1 MASSPLPT
9 QGPSAWGC
17 ALCLGMYFLR
27 PLQLT
32 GHHPQ
37 EAFPDHRPPPG
48 LPLDLCPPP
57 PKGRSRLE
65 SVRSLAWRCLLLDA
79 PGRQQSRPLKPPP
92 LSRGPSPGAGPHR
105 ASRRLFTERAPARPG
120 RATGSLPAP
129 RHSSCLGWSQF
140 PPGGGCTHP
149 STARDGFHT
158 CQGRGAGT
166 PPTPGGAPPERKARG
181 GPAEGRRGPQGL
193 PVGRPRGGLDG
204 RGGRAGEGEVLTCG
218 SRLRGPGLGTPG
230 RLCALRPRPRPRH
243 ASGPGS
249 ATSGPRFRYPP
260 EVRGSEKPR
269 GDSAPSSRDWEAL
282 QRTLVSGGG

>member
-166 PPTPGGAPPERKARG
+166 PPTPGGAPRKEKPGAGRLREG
-181 GPAEGRRGPQGL
+181 GGRRASPS
-193 PVGRPRGGLDG
+193 GGL
-204 RGGRAGEGEVLTCG
+204 GEGWTGGEA
-218 SRLRGPGLGTPG
+218 GLGKERSSPV
-230 RLCALRPRPRPRH
+230 
-243 ASGPGS
+243 GPGS
-249 ATSGPRFRYPP
+249 EG
-260 EVRGSEKPR
+260 RG
-269 GDSAPSSRDWEAL
+269 
-282 QRTLVSGGG
+282 